1 MVNRRKIRDALDGSP
16 DTAWTRIV
24 RASDSSE
31 QGCRKSLEEL
41 VTLYDRPLTILFE
54 ANVPAD
60 HHKAHDWKQDF
71 VISHVLTGKIFSKA
85 NKDKGSFRKYLAIG
99 VKNYVLNQRKKERAQ
114 KRAPAEGASV
124 FSAMESTNSADAFE
138 ARLIGSEGVDS
149 FEDTLTCER
158 AQDIY
163 NESFERLK
171 EWCKSQDDPYDLMDV
186 VQKMQSSEAKVR
198 IGVKGAIS
206 KLLNRQL
213 EKIFRE
219 RIIEE
224 ILVEPGQNVQMVLDR
239 EIGVFLDAL
248 SKNSKGNTL

>member
-31 QGCRKSLEEL
+31 QGCRKSLKEL
-41 VTLYDRPLTILFE
+41 VELYDRPLTILFE
-54 ANVPAD
+54 ANVRD
-60 HHKAHDWKQDF
+60 QDKAHDWKQDF
-71 VISHVLTGKIFSKA
+71 IISHVLTGKIFSNA
-85 NKDKGSFRKYLAIG
+85 NKKKGRFRTYLAIG
-99 VKNYVLNQRKKERAQ
+99 VKNYVHNQWEKERAQ

-124 FSAMESTNSADAFE
+124 FSQIESTDSEDAFD
-138 ARLIGSEGVDS
+138 ARLIGFEDADS

-158 AQDIY
+158 ARDLY
-163 NESFERLK
+163 NEAFERLEK
-171 EWCKSQDDPYDLMDV
+171 WCRSQDDPYDLLDI
-186 VQKMQSSEAKVR
+186 VQKMQSNEVKIR
-198 IGVKGAIS
+198 GEVKGATS
-206 KLLNRQL
+206 KLLKKQL

-224 ILVEPGQNVQMVLDR
+224 ILVEPGQSVQMVLDR